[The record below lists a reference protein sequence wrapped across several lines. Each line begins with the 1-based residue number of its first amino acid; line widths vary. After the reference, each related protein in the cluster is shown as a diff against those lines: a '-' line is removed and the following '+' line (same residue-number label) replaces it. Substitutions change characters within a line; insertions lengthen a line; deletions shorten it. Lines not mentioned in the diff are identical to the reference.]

1 MFNRS
6 FKNENEIFNSIYEHT
21 DELTVRCKL
30 IKSAK
35 IGINYL
41 INIEGI
47 NGGIT
52 VLLDKEGNTMLS
64 QVKL

>member
-1 MFNRS
+1 MFRNGR
-6 FKNENEIFNSIYEHT
+6 NDIEIFSSIYDHA
-21 DELTVRCKL
+21 DELTVSCKV

-41 INIEGI
+41 IKIQGY

-52 VLLDKEGNTMLS
+52 VLLDGEGNIMLS